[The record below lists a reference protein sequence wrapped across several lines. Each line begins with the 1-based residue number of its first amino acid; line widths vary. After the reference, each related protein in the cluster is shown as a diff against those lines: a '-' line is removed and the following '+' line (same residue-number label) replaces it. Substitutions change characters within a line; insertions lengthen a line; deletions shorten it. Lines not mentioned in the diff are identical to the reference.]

1 MERRNIWDCVTV
13 IEREGL
19 EGCKISHIMAKMLLE
34 ACVVKCKTR
43 DRT

>member
-19 EGCKISHIMAKMLLE
+19 EGCKISHMMAKMLLE
-34 ACVVKCKTR
+34 ACAVKGKTR

>member
-19 EGCKISHIMAKMLLE
+19 EGRKISHMMAKMLL
-34 ACVVKCKTR
+34 AVWTMKGKTR

>member
-1 MERRNIWDCVTV
+1 MERRNIWDCVTE

-19 EGCKISHIMAKMLLE
+19 EGRKISHMMAKMVLE
-34 ACVVKCKTR
+34 ACAVKGKTR